1 MILGPGDE
9 PAKALMENLEKGRI
23 VLLRGGKGIIPVVHP
38 KDAARAHLLAL
49 EKATEFD
56 GESFHLAS
64 FQVQFKDYANTFSK
78 ELGLKSVKM
87 KAPYSL
93 LYSIGWFLEILPK
106 EYDINRFTIKFLGSN
121 TKLDVSKIT
130 EKLGFKPKYG
140 LEQTVKETA
149 DWYKSL
155 K

>member
-1 MILGPGDE
+1 
-9 PAKALMENLEKGRI
+9 
-23 VLLRGGKGIIPVVHP
+23 
-38 KDAARAHLLAL
+38 
-49 EKATEFD
+49 
-56 GESFHLAS
+56 
-64 FQVQFKDYANTFSK
+64 
-78 ELGLKSVKM
+78 M

-93 LYSIGWFLEILPK
+93 LYSIGWFSEILPK